1 MNNYDTLIYI
11 IIVLIAY
18 LLGNISTS
26 YIIAKRI
33 TGVDIRTQ
41 GSGNAGSTNVL
52 RTLGKKAG
60 ALTFAGDVLKG
71 IIAVLIAKLIA
82 DFAGLSSE
90 TAGYLAVFGVV
101 SGHNWPAF
109 LGIRGGKGVATSL
122 GSMIA
127 VNPVMA
133 LTCFTVFL
141 IIVAVTK
148 YVSLGSVVSI
158 SLAPILMLLARNS
171 QGFLATLFLAISVTI
186 THRENIQRLL
196 NKTERKLG
204 EKKN

>member
-1 MNNYDTLIYI
+1 MNNNNIMIYI

-26 YIIAKRI
+26 YIVAKRMM
-33 TGVDIRTQ
+33 GVDIRTQ

-60 ALTFAGDVLKG
+60 AITFVGDVLKG
-71 IIAVLIAKLIA
+71 IVAVVIAKGIA
-82 DFAGLSSE
+82 KYVGADID

-101 SGHNWPAF
+101 AGHNWPVL
-109 LGIRGGKGVATSL
+109 LGFRGGKGVATSL

-127 VNPVMA
+127 VNPIMA
-133 LTCFTVFL
+133 LSCFTIFL
-141 IIVAVTK
+141 VIVAVTK
-148 YVSLGSVVSI
+148 YVSLGSIVSI
-158 SLAPILMLLARNS
+158 SMSPIFMLIS
-171 QGFLATLFLAISVTI
+171 QDIKGVYATLFLSISVI
-186 THRENIQRLL
+186 YTHKDNIKRLL